1 MNGAG
6 LAGVCVAGEREK
18 EVPRRYQT
26 RPNTVIKWR
35 RRFVQHGLAGLRDA
49 PRPGAKPVY
58 GAEFR
63 NRVLALLEKPPPAG
77 QACWDG
83 PAVATALKG
92 SVHAVWRGFRH
103 EGICFQPER
112 SLCVSPHKEVAPKTP
127 GIAGLYLNPPQKGLV
142 ISGDEKTHIKPLER
156 RA

>member
-35 RRFVQHGLAGLRDA
+35 RRFVQHGLAGFRDA

-63 NRVLALLEKPPPAG
+63 NRVLALLEKPPPGG
-77 QACWDG
+77 QACWG
-83 PAVATALKG
+83 RPAVAPAPKG
-92 SVHAVWRGFRH
+92 SGHAVWGGVCHCGKSFAPPPPRVGGDPRG
-103 EGICFQPER
+103 
-112 SLCVSPHKEVAPKTP
+112 VSPPT
-127 GIAGLYLNPPQKGLV
+127 
-142 ISGDEKTHIKPLER
+142 
-156 RA
+156 

>member
-58 GAEFR
+58 GAEFP

-77 QACWDG
+77 PTCWDR
-83 PAVATALKG
+83 PAGATALEG
-92 SVHAVWRGFRH
+92 SGQSVWGGFPQEGRCLLPAPPLVGVHRQGGF
-103 EGICFQPER
+103 
-112 SLCVSPHKEVAPKTP
+112 
-127 GIAGLYLNPPQKGLV
+127 
-142 ISGDEKTHIKPLER
+142 
-156 RA
+156 